1 VGGTSGLGLSTL
13 LALARHT
20 SSPNIY
26 ILGRNKDAL
35 PSIESSCKTV
45 NPDAKVHFLRSDV
58 TELRNVDQ
66 VCKEVKEKTQ
76 RLNLLVMSQGNL
88 NLRGRDGAFPPLSF
102 CYLDCRLPYLL
113 RRFVNATS
121 SHPFSLSQNPP
132 KASTANSP

>member
-26 ILGRNKDAL
+26 IVGRNKDAL

-58 TELRNVDQ
+58 TELRNVDH

-88 NLRGRDGAFPPLSF
+88 NLRGRDGAFLSF
-102 CYLDCRLPYLL
+102 LFAILIAVYLNHCVVLSMRPP
-113 RRFVNATS
+113 
-121 SHPFSLSQNPP
+121 HPFSLSQNPP